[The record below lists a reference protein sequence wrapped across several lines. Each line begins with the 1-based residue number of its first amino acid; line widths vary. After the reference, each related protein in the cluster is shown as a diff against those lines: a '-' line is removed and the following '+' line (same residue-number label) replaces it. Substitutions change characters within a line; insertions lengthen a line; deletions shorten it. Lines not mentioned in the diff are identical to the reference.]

1 MAFMM
6 GSRQKQ
12 AVRMLFE
19 GERVGDIAAAV
30 GVHRS
35 TLWRW
40 FRRPEMQRYAQG
52 YFARRTRQLLGS
64 HARRRMIDPLDSP
77 DPREA
82 LAAAERVLDALGDWL
97 WQG

>member
-6 GSRQKQ
+6 GDRQKQ

-40 FRRPEMQRYAQG
+40 FRRPEMQRYAKG
-52 YFARRTRQLLGS
+52 DFARRTRQLLGRQ
-64 HARRRMIDPLDSP
+64 AQRGLLDRLDSP
-77 DPREA
+77 DSWEA
-82 LAAAERVLDALGDWL
+82 LAAAERVLDALGNWL
-97 WQG
+97 RQG

>member
-12 AVRMLFE
+12 AVRLLFE
-19 GERVGDIAAAV
+19 GERVGDIAAV

-52 YFARRTRQLLGS
+52 YYARRTRQLLGS
-64 HARRRMIDPLDSP
+64 YARRGMIDPLDSA

-82 LAAAERVLDALGDWL
+82 LAAAERVLDMMEG
-97 WQG
+97 

>member
-1 MAFMM
+1 MTYTM
-6 GSRQKQ
+6 GEKQKQ
-12 AVRMLFE
+12 AVRLLFE
-19 GERVGDIAAAV
+19 GERVGDIAATI

-52 YFARRTRQLLGS
+52 YFARRTRQLLGRQ
-64 HARRRMIDPLDSP
+64 AQRGLLDRLDSHNP
-77 DPREA
+77 WEA

>member
-6 GSRQKQ
+6 GDRQKQ

-52 YFARRTRQLLGS
+52 YYARRTRQLLGS
-64 HARRRMIDPLDSP
+64 HARHGLLDQLDSP
-77 DPREA
+77 DSWEA
-82 LAAAERVLDALGDWL
+82 LAAAERVLDALGNWL
-97 WQG
+97 RQG

>member
-1 MAFMM
+1 MAFMI
-6 GSRQKQ
+6 SEKQKQ

-64 HARRRMIDPLDSP
+64 HARRGLLDRLDSP
-77 DPREA
+77 DSWEA
-82 LAAAERVLDALGDWL
+82 LAAAERLLDMMEG
-97 WQG
+97 

>member
-6 GSRQKQ
+6 GDRQKQ

-52 YFARRTRQLLGS
+52 YYARRTRQLLGS
-64 HARRRMIDPLDSP
+64 NARRVMIDPLDSP